1 MPSSDLIDHSPYH
14 PSPSA
19 KLPTAS
25 NLILIDNYDSFTWNV
40 YQYLVLEG
48 ATVTVY
54 RNDEIS
60 LEQLIDQKPT
70 QLVVSPGPG
79 HPDSDAGI
87 SCEAIGY
94 FSGKIP
100 VLGVCMG
107 EQCIFKV
114 FGGRVDV
121 TGEVLHGKTSPL
133 RHDDKGVYEGL
144 PQDLPVTRYHS
155 LAGTHATLPEC
166 LEVSSWIAS
175 GPDGDKGII
184 MGVRHKTF
192 LVEGVQFHPE
202 SILTAEGRSML
213 KNFLHMHGGTW
224 AENAAVQRQISTK
237 PHVDKYSGVSS
248 KEGKADT
255 KMNGVRGKESILD
268 KIYRRRRQ
276 AVEAQKEIPSQRFS
290 DLQELYDLGLSPPQI
305 SFPDRLRSSP
315 HSLSLMAEI
324 KRASP
329 SKGPIAMH
337 ICAPAQARKYAM
349 AGASVISVL
358 TEPEWFKGSI
368 DDLRAVRQSLEGLKH
383 RPAVL
388 RKEFIFDEY
397 QILEA
402 RLAGAD
408 TVLLIVKML
417 DGSTLERLYAYSQML
432 GMEPLVEVNNTE
444 EMEIATKLGA
454 KVIGVNN
461 RNLTSFEVDLGT
473 TSRLMDNVSPST
485 IVCAL
490 SGISGPEDVRAYK
503 SHGVRGVLVGE
514 ALMRSSNVNM
524 FVSNLLGSL
533 IEHSDSNVQS
543 EILVKICGTRTP
555 EAARVAIEA
564 GADMVGII
572 LVEGRSRYVTPK
584 VAATIS
590 EVVHQTCRP
599 HKFRDLEALQVDSSK
614 AVENFEH
621 TAGYFRH
628 PSRALIV
635 GVFQNQPLECILAQQ
650 RLLNL
655 DAVQL
660 HGSEPVEWAALIPV
674 PVIRRFA
681 TTDSGV
687 GTRGYHSLPL
697 LDSAVGGMGKPLD
710 MEPVRKLLEQ
720 DTGLRVILA
729 GGLHSGN
736 VVDMLNELRGVRGQV
751 IAVDVSSGVEHNGSQ
766 SHAKI
771 QGFIQ
776 AAKAI
781 S

>member
-1 MPSSDLIDHSPYH
+1 M
-14 PSPSA
+14 
-19 KLPTAS
+19 
-25 NLILIDNYDSFTWNV
+25 
-40 YQYLVLEG
+40 
-48 ATVTVY
+48 
-54 RNDEIS
+54 
-60 LEQLIDQKPT
+60 
-70 QLVVSPGPG
+70 
-79 HPDSDAGI
+79 
-87 SCEAIGY
+87 
-94 FSGKIP
+94 
-100 VLGVCMG
+100 
-107 EQCIFKV
+107 
-114 FGGRVDV
+114 

-155 LAGTHATLPEC
+155 LAGTYATLPDC

-213 KNFLHMHGGTW
+213 KNFLRMHGGTW
-224 AENAAVQRQISTK
+224 AENAAVQRQMSN
-237 PHVDKYSGVSS
+237 SGVLS
-248 KEGKADT
+248 KEGKAST
-255 KMNGVRGKESILD
+255 KMNGVGGKESILD

-305 SFPDRLRSSP
+305 SFPDRLRFSP

-368 DDLRAVRQSLEGLKH
+368 DDLRAVRQSLEGLKY

-417 DGSTLERLYAYSQML
+417 DGPTLERLYAYSQTL

-444 EMEIATKLGA
+444 EMEIAAKLGA

-461 RNLTSFEVDLGT
+461 RNLTSFEVDLST
-473 TSRLMDNVSPST
+473 TSRLMDKVSPST

-524 FVSNLLGSL
+524 FVSNLLGSS
-533 IEHSDSNVQS
+533 IEHSDSTVQS

-572 LVEGRSRYVTPK
+572 LVEGRSRYVKPE

-590 EVVHQTCRP
+590 EVVHQTRRP
-599 HKFRDLEALQVDSSK
+599 HKFQGLEAPQGDSFK
-614 AVENFEH
+614 AVENFVH

-628 PSRALIV
+628 PSRALVV
-635 GVFQNQPLECILAQQ
+635 GVFQNQPLDHILAQQ

-655 DAVQL
+655 DIIQL
-660 HGSEPVEWAALIPV
+660 HGSEPLEWAALIPV
-674 PVIRRFA
+674 PVVRRFA
-681 TTDSGV
+681 TTDAGV
-687 GTRGYHSLPL
+687 STRGYHSLPL
-697 LDSAVGGMGKPLD
+697 LDSAAGGTGKSLD
-710 MEPVRKLLEQ
+710 MESVRKLLEQ

-729 GGLHSGN
+729 GGLHPGN
-736 VVDMLNELRGVRGQV
+736 VADILNELRGVRGQV
-751 IAVDVSSGVEHNGSQ
+751 VAVDVSSGVEHKGSQ
-766 SHAKI
+766 NHEKI

-776 AAKAI
+776 AAKGI